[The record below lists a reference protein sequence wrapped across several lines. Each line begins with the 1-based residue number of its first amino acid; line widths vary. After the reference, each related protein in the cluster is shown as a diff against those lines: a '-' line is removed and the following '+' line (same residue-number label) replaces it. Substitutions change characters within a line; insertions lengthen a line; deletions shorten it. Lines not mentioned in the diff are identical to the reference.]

1 MGKTIAHKIIEA
13 HADVDDVAV
22 GDLVDVRPDWILAN
36 DLSMYR
42 GMHRMAELGHPAV
55 ARPDR
60 VIVAFDHHVPSSD
73 PTITAHMNEMRAWI
87 DEHAISHFYDEG
99 DGILH
104 NIVAEEGFALPGQ
117 LIIGSDSHTTTH
129 GAFGMLS
136 TGISHTDLGEALGAG
151 ELWLRVP
158 QTRRVH
164 IEGALSGG
172 ASAKDLGLA
181 IMGELTASLALSEA
195 IEFVGPAVSALEMH
209 ERSTLSNFAVE
220 LGAQTGIIPADE
232 VTESYLEGRAHEPY
246 EPVVADADA
255 PYIDEHVID
264 AAAVEPL
271 VAAPPAVDNIAPVS
285 AVAGTHVDQVFV
297 GTCNNS
303 RFEDIAAFA
312 AILDGETVA
321 RGTRLFVVPGSR
333 AAAAQMAAT
342 GITEQIIAAGGMVS
356 PPGCGPCFG
365 AHGGLL
371 SEGEV
376 CVGTMNRN
384 FPGRMGPG
392 DIYLASPETAAAAAI
407 YGAIT
412 DPREVA

>member
-22 GDLVDVRPDWILAN
+22 GDLVDVRPDWTLAN

-42 GMHRMAELGHPAV
+42 GMHRMAELGHTQV

-87 DEHAISHFYDEG
+87 GEHGISHFYDEG

-164 IEGALSGG
+164 IEGSLSGG

-232 VTESYLEGRAHEPY
+232 VTETYLDGRAYEPY

-255 PYIDEHVID
+255 TYVDEHVID

-271 VAAPPAVDNIAPVS
+271 VAAPPAVDNIAPVR
-285 AVAGTHVDQVFV
+285 AVAGTAVDQVFV

-321 RGTRLFVVPGSR
+321 RGTRLIVVPGSR